1 MGTST
6 RERLGTEAPV
16 LVDDELKALREA
28 IQDNYPGAGELGLL
42 TGYVLVAQF
51 SDGEG
56 DEWLATTAAD
66 INDQGAS
73 PWAVKG
79 WLCHA
84 LDHVEFDAE
93 LGQEEP

>member
-1 MGTST
+1 MVDEGS
-6 RERLGTEAPV
+6 LM
-16 LVDDELKALREA
+16 DDELKALREA
-28 IQDNYPGAGELGLL
+28 IQAHYPGADELGLL

-51 SDGEG
+51 ADGEG
-56 DEWLATTAAD
+56 EEWLATTAAD

-84 LDHVEFDAE
+84 LDHVESYAQSSEEE
-93 LGQEEP
+93 L